1 MFDKIRTIIINFQT
15 PDLLKT
21 AIESFR
27 KFYPI
32 SQITIIDNGSK
43 DNSRE
48 VIERIRQAIPRYTE
62 TLLLDKNIYHG
73 PAMNQAMN
81 AVKEEYIFFLD
92 SDTETKKGG
101 FLEQM
106 LAELELSATFYG
118 IGRQI
123 TVNKRGFSAEKG
135 VTLLAPAYMLLHR
148 RLYPS
153 FPPFEH
159 HGQPVLKNF
168 IAAQKMGY
176 TLKSFPIEDFID
188 HQWRGTASR
197 FGYGLGWKGKIDFVL
212 NKLGF

>member
-1 MFDKIRTIIINFQT
+1 MFDKIRTVVINFQT

-27 KFYPI
+27 KFYPT
-32 SQITIIDNGSK
+32 SKMMIIDNGSK

-48 VIERIRQAIPRYTE
+48 VIERMRRAIPKYMT
-62 TLLLDKNIYHG
+62 TLLFDSNIYHG

-81 AVKEEYIFFLD
+81 AAKEEYVFFLD
-92 SDTETKKGG
+92 SDTEIKQGG
-101 FLEQM
+101 FLEPM
-106 LAELELSATFYG
+106 LAKLESSATAYG

-123 TVNKRGFSAEKG
+123 TVNKRGFSAETG
-135 VTLLAPAYMLLHR
+135 ITLLAPAYMMLR
-148 RLYPS
+148 RRPYPN

-168 IAAQKMGY
+168 VVAQQMGY
-176 TLKSFPIEDFID
+176 TLKSFPIENFID

-197 FGYGLGWKGKIDFVL
+197 FGYGLGWRGKIDFVL

>member
-1 MFDKIRTIIINFQT
+1 MFNKIRTVVVNFQT

-21 AIESFR
+21 AIESYR
-27 KFYPI
+27 NFYPT

-48 VIERIRQAIPRYTE
+48 VIEMMRRGMPNYTS
-62 TLLLDKNIYHG
+62 TLFLDSNIYHG

-81 AVKEEYIFFLD
+81 EVKEEYVFFLD
-92 SDTETKKGG
+92 SDTEIKQGG
-101 FLEQM
+101 FLEPM
-106 LAELELSATFYG
+106 LAELESSVIAYG

-123 TVNKRGFSAEKG
+123 TVNKRGFLAETG
-135 VTLLAPAYMLLHR
+135 ITILAPAYMMLRR
-148 RLYPS
+148 RLYPD

-168 IAAQKMGY
+168 IAAQQMGY
-176 TLKSFPIEDFID
+176 TLKSFPIENFIN
-188 HQWRGTASR
+188 HRWRGTASR
-197 FGYGLGWKGKIDFVL
+197 FGYGLGWRGKIDFIL